1 MPTLT
6 LLALLAAALYF
17 AKTQQQLRR
26 IALLG
31 VHLGRYRLETLMET
45 LTEGYLRAISE
56 PEPERQQAQW
66 SLLGQSEAQL
76 CEQMQRLAK
85 DFSSVE
91 SPLVRVGKWPLYLPF
106 ATSLV
111 PAATFDMRQALD
123 LHAHS
128 VRQAIE
134 NTDGLAQRERAYRVC
149 AELFL
154 FQHSCHWF
162 CRSKSVASVRL
173 MARHRT
179 SYAQV
184 LEGIAPDSRERYLRL
199 VAL

>member
-31 VHLGRYRLETLMET
+31 AHLGRYRLETLMES
-45 LTEGYLRAISE
+45 LTEGYLRALAE
-56 PEPERQQAQW
+56 PDPERQQAQW
-66 SLLGQSEAQL
+66 ALLGQTEAQL
-76 CEQMQRLAK
+76 ADQMQRLAQ
-85 DFSSVE
+85 DFSSVD

-111 PAATFDMRQALD
+111 PAASFDMRQALA

-128 VRQAIE
+128 LRQALE
-134 NTDGLAQRERAYRVC
+134 SAQGLSRRDRAYRVC

-179 SYAQV
+179 SYVQV
-184 LEGIAPDSRERYLRL
+184 LDSIAPESRARYLQL
-199 VAL
+199 VSL